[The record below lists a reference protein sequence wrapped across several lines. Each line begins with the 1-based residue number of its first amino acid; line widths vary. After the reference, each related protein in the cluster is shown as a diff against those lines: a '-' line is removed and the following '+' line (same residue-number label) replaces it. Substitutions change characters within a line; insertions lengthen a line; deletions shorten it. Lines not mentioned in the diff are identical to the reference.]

1 MSNIELAPIPA
12 EVKQRLDTWKRWW
25 RVFVHAHYLLGIVGV
40 LSSTLAAALPKN
52 YYLFGDSLSAISLCA
67 VISACC
73 FAIIGFVSPDK
84 RYIGLIRAWR
94 ALDVSLAR
102 YRRGY
107 ITEPQLL
114 DALERCETVATEPSR
129 HELPLEKLEL
139 YSSRINAAVTQNPSD
154 GLANTKPSVTP
165 P

>member
-1 MSNIELAPIPA
+1 MSNTELASIPA
-12 EVKQRLDTWKRWW
+12 EVKMRLDTWKFWW
-25 RVFVHAHYLLGIVGV
+25 RVFVHAHYLLGIIGV

-52 YYLFGDSLSAISLCA
+52 YALFGTDLSAVSFCA

-102 YRRGY
+102 YRRGH
-107 ITEPQLL
+107 ITESQLL
-114 DALERCETVATEPSR
+114 DAMERCETVATEPSR
-129 HELPLEKLEL
+129 HELPLEKLDLFSHRGNFSE
-139 YSSRINAAVTQNPSD
+139 TQPPKVDLGSTAQSNP
-154 GLANTKPSVTP
+154 
-165 P
+165 